1 MGQNTRARPDR
12 QSTLRGA
19 FELLNAPPEPDNGTK
34 EMPTSRGDIRFEQ
47 VRLQASASGQPAAAC
62 TLPAGATVTPGG
74 AVVRLRSA
82 GGVSSGFQQAC
93 EGHSGYFAINLKLSG
108 DGGCLEM
115 CCTGDSS
122 SGYTCLSDPNAI
134 RRVSALWVGPQL
146 SIITASK
153 EGAIAPAPAGVVIT
167 VTVAPEAEK

>member
-1 MGQNTRARPDR
+1 MPHFAQPAEWINMNKSKYSLRSLLLAATMTVAATATTASHARA
-12 QSTLRGA
+12 T
-19 FELLNAPPEPDNGTK
+19 LNA
-34 EMPTSRGDIRFEQ
+34 
-47 VRLQASASGQPAAAC
+47 C
-62 TLPAGATVTPGG
+62 
-74 AVVRLRSA
+74 A

>member
-1 MGQNTRARPDR
+1 MKK
-12 QSTLRGA
+12 SKYSLRS
-19 FELLNAPPEPDNGTK
+19 LLVAAAMIVAATA
-34 EMPTSRGDIRFEQ
+34 T
-47 VRLQASASGQPAAAC
+47 SASHARATLHAC
-62 TLPAGATVTPGG
+62 
-74 AVVRLRSA
+74 A
-82 GGVSSGFQQAC
+82 GGVSPGFQQAC

-108 DGGCLEM
+108 DGGCMEM
-115 CCTGDSS
+115 CCSGDTD
-122 SGYTCLSDPNAI
+122 SGYACVSDPNAI

>member
-1 MGQNTRARPDR
+1 MGIAASLTNFAQPSACINTNKTKYSLRSLLLAPTITPPATATTASHARA
-12 QSTLRGA
+12 T
-19 FELLNAPPEPDNGTK
+19 LNA
-34 EMPTSRGDIRFEQ
+34 
-47 VRLQASASGQPAAAC
+47 C
-62 TLPAGATVTPGG
+62 
-74 AVVRLRSA
+74 A